1 MIDQW
6 RIGMLGSINP
16 LFRLWHAETKTS
28 LIGPIKSRAWN
39 ESDDRI
45 IFSMGSMFGGHP
57 EAVALVRKTFPA
69 GEFVDDVKV
78 VFQMTPADFAFIKLS
93 AR

>member
-6 RIGMLGSINP
+6 RIGIFGSINP

-28 LIGPIKSRAWN
+28 LVGPIIWQARN
-39 ESDDRI
+39 GRI
-45 IFSMGSMFGGHP
+45 VFTMGSMFGRHGQ
-57 EAVALVRKTFPA
+57 AVALVRKTFPD

-78 VFQMTPADFAFIKLS
+78 QFQMTPADFIFIKLA